1 MMASNFFD
9 SARVRAAEGT
19 SHAPGTRT
27 ISISFFAA
35 PLRWRASSE
44 PWRRRAGM
52 TVFQRVV
59 TRARRRLAALGSP
72 WGALGWL
79 WGGFWDG
86 HRPSFISGV
95 SWTVK
100 KRV

>member
-1 MMASNFFD
+1 MMMASNFLD

-27 ISISFFAA
+27 ISMSDFAA

-44 PWRRRAGM
+44 PWRRRSVM

-59 TRARRRLAALGSP
+59 TTANRMLAALRSP
-72 WGALGWL
+72 STALG
-79 WGGFWDG
+79 
-86 HRPSFISGV
+86 
-95 SWTVK
+95 
-100 KRV
+100 